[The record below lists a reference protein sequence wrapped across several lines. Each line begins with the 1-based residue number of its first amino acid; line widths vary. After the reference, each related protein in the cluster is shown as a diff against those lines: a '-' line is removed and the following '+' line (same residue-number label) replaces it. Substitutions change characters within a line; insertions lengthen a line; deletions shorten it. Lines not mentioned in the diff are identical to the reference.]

1 MTFMSIEGSHIV
13 FANLDMRCFIFYFF
27 QQNGINRTI
36 SLNNGTYQYEIKEGI
51 MPGKVLIKV

>member
-1 MTFMSIEGSHIV
+1 MSIEGSHIV